1 MRQLTLKLPPRPTQ
15 SPEADQSA
23 YDGPRAE
30 IQKSLKYFQLV
41 DATNS
46 GRDVARFV
54 VIFSIFDPVTS
65 TIREEQVT
73 RWDVTSLAQA
83 GSGTND
89 NKYHA
94 SWIGQ
99 TLHYGLFDLSVMRL
113 DTNDAIKA
121 CRKRLRSRIRKGKLQ
136 VPEEIRKLEQSLR
149 RRAKIKSLQEEEA
162 AAMQGSQFDSTVHA
176 SPKLAS
182 AMPMAEDDQDS
193 DVERNTM
200 QSKEEIDKGPRHT
213 SDRSRHSSGLVTRPQ
228 ETPSTTTRALYRR
241 LADIGSI
248 PVPLRFREKDTTN
261 D

>member
-1 MRQLTLKLPPRPTQ
+1 MRRLSLKLPPRPTQ
-15 SPEADQSA
+15 SLKAVQSA
-23 YDGPRAE
+23 CNGPRAK
-30 IQKSLKYFQLV
+30 IHKSLKYFQLV

-54 VIFSIFDPVTS
+54 VIFSIFDPVNS

-73 RWDVTSLAQA
+73 RWDVVSMAQA

-99 TLHYGLFDLSVMRL
+99 TLHYGLFDLSVMGL
-113 DTNDAIKA
+113 DANDAIKA
-121 CRKRLRSRIRKGKLQ
+121 CKKRLRSRIRKGKLQ
-136 VPEEIRKLEQSLR
+136 VPEEICKLEQSLR
-149 RRAKIKSLQEEEA
+149 RRAKIKSLQKEEA
-162 AAMQGSQFDSTVHA
+162 AAMQDSQFDSIAHA

-182 AMPMAEDDQDS
+182 AMRMPEDEKDS

-200 QSKEEIDKGPRHT
+200 QSKEENDRGPRPT
-213 SDRSRHSSGLVTRPQ
+213 PDRSRHSSALVTRLQ
-228 ETPSTTTRALYRR
+228 ETPSTPTRALYRR